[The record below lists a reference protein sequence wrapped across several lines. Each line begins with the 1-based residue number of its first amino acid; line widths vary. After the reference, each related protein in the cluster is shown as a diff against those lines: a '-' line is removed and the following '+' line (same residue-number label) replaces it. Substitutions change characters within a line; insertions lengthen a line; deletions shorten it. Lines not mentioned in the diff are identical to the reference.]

1 MILCVDA
8 SYLFCWSNR
17 LFDLL
22 EMSIFDTGWI
32 KSWANELQIKL
43 TWIFFWYQIKSITE
57 DFPLNTMINV

>member
-8 SYLFCWSNR
+8 IYLFCWSNC